1 MNKNIDYNRVIK
13 VPESGLCSLGTGAE
27 KINNDYFL
35 KDRIKNVLIPEN
47 ILRKRIQGLG
57 RQIATEYKSNKQLYL
72 IPILKGAFVF
82 AADLG
87 REIVRC
93 GGPEIKIDFYEAET
107 YGIEIKTEG
116 EEKRKVNI
124 IRRPKIPKGM
134 DVILLDDVGDTVQTV
149 TAILKDAGESLGI
162 DQSRIRVCF
171 LLDKILRTPSEEV
184 KRLKETLKPDYV
196 GFEVPDVWVAGYG
209 IDAGEDFRLLSY
221 IISVKEE
228 YYL

>member
-1 MNKNIDYNRVIK
+1 MNKRIDYNRVIK
-13 VPESGLCSLGTGAE
+13 VPESGLCSPGTGAE
-27 KINNDYFL
+27 NINHDYLL

-47 ILRKRIQGLG
+47 MLRKRIQGLA
-57 RQIATEYKSNKQLYL
+57 RQIASDYQNSEQLYL
-72 IPILKGAFVF
+72 VPILKGAFVF

-107 YGIEIKTEG
+107 YGTEIKTEG
-116 EEKRKVNI
+116 EEKRQVNI
-124 IRRPKIPKGM
+124 IRRPKIPEGM

-162 DQSRIRVCF
+162 DRSRIRICF
-171 LLDKILRTPSEEV
+171 LLDKILRNPSEEV
-184 KRLKETLKPDYV
+184 KQLKETLKPDYV

-228 YYL
+228 YYA

>member
-1 MNKNIDYNRVIK
+1 MNKSIDYNRVIK

-27 KINNDYFL
+27 KINNDYCL

-171 LLDKILRTPSEEV
+171 LLDKILRTPAEEV
-184 KRLKETLKPDYV
+184 KRLKDQLGRGG
-196 GFEVPDVWVAGYG
+196 GFILEPGITIQADIPLNNLVAM
-209 IDAGEDFRLLSY
+209 I
-221 IISVKEE
+221 EE
-228 YYL
+228 ARAS

>member
-1 MNKNIDYNRVIK
+1 MNKSIDYSRVIK
-13 VPESGLCSLGTGAE
+13 VPESGLCSPGTGEE
-27 KINNDYFL
+27 KINHDYCL

-47 ILRKRIQGLG
+47 MLRKRIEGLA
-57 RQIATEYKSNKQLYL
+57 RQIATEYKNKKQFYL

-93 GGPEIKIDFYEAET
+93 GGPEIRIDFYEAET
-107 YGIEIKTEG
+107 YGTEIKTEG
-116 EEKRKVNI
+116 EEQRKVNI
-124 IRRPKIPKGM
+124 IRRPKIPEGM

-162 DQSRIRVCF
+162 NQSRIRVCF
-171 LLDKILRTPSEEV
+171 LLDKILRNPPVGV
-184 KRLKETLKPDYV
+184 KQLKKTLKPDYV

-228 YYL
+228 YYV